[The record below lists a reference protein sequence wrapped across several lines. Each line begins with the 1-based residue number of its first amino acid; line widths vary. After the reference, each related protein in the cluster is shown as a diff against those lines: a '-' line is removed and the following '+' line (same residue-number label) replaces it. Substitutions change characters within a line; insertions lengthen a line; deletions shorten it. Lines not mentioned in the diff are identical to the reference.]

1 MTTINV
7 RNLFRDSIKVA
18 LTIGKETIPVQ
29 VDAFPTAEKNA
40 KFLKCVLDNV
50 FFESGYHPERTAIAM
65 DLATVTAYTDLDLG
79 DATQEEVDCFL
90 YATNVGAKVRD
101 ALRNHYTDGRRS
113 YLDDLVDGAYRYI
126 DYYRQM
132 ITPRSAV
139 DEVLENLNSMITD
152 VRKLL
157 DAALAQVA
165 VVDKADVSPQ
175 ELKAAVRALQEMD
188 SKALVDA
195 LASQVQKD

>member
-1 MTTINV
+1 
-7 RNLFRDSIKVA
+7 
-18 LTIGKETIPVQ
+18 
-29 VDAFPTAEKNA
+29 
-40 KFLKCVLDNV
+40 
-50 FFESGYHPERTAIAM
+50 
-65 DLATVTAYTDLDLG
+65 
-79 DATQEEVDCFL
+79 
-90 YATNVGAKVRD
+90 
-101 ALRNHYTDGRRS
+101 
-113 YLDDLVDGAYRYI
+113 
-126 DYYRQM
+126 M